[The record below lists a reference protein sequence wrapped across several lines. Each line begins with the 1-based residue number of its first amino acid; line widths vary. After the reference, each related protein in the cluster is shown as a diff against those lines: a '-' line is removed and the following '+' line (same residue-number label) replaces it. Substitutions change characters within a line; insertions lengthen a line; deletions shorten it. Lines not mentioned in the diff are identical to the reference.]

1 MKTDDDYAEQDA
13 YMRMQDTKVLSEAR
27 VSASTRIIK
36 LGDAVQNIS
45 KLYWASTL
53 PFGVQED
60 KSLRRELLNLTEIA
74 LEWAHELDER
84 PEAA

>member
-1 MKTDDDYAEQDA
+1 MKTDDDFAEQDE
-13 YMRMQDTKVLSEAR
+13 YMQLAEAR
-27 VSASTRIIK
+27 ISASTRIIK

-53 PFGVQED
+53 PFGVAED